1 METVSFLAKE
11 APGFAVKG
19 ENVVVLTEPT
29 EYHKELCARAS
40 NVRRRAIF
48 ASLYLGTGYKEQALV
63 DSVERSLEKFNG
75 NLKVRFLLDYSRGTR
90 DVKGQSSCSKL
101 LPLVEK
107 YKVSNLSHNKITRLS
122 IYGKSIQDDY
132 SISCFFDF
140 RSRVKYHYITPPSY
154 VAF

>member
-107 YKVSNLSHNKITRLS
+107 YKVSNLSHNKIMRL
-122 IYGKSIQDDY
+122 I
-132 SISCFFDF
+132 
-140 RSRVKYHYITPPSY
+140 
-154 VAF
+154 

>member
-107 YKVSNLSHNKITRLS
+107 YKVSNLSHNKIMRL
-122 IYGKSIQDDY
+122 IYEKSIEDDY
-132 SISCFFDF
+132 FISRFFDF
-140 RSRVKYHYITPPSY
+140 RSRVKYHYITPPSC

>member
-107 YKVSNLSHNKITRLS
+107 YKVSNVSHNKIMFMK
-122 IYGKSIQDDY
+122 KSIEDDY

-140 RSRVKYHYITPPSY
+140 RSRAKYHCITPPSC

>member
-19 ENVVVLTEPT
+19 ENVVVLTEPI

-122 IYGKSIQDDY
+122 NK
-132 SISCFFDF
+132 CLWKKH
-140 RSRVKYHYITPPSY
+140 RR
-154 VAF
+154 

>member
-19 ENVVVLTEPT
+19 ENVVVLTEPI

-107 YKVSNLSHNKITRLS
+107 YKVSNLSHKKI
-122 IYGKSIQDDY
+122 IQLKLKNIEDDY
-132 SISCFFDF
+132 SISYFFDF
-140 RSRVKYHYITPPSY
+140 RSRVKYHYITPPSC

>member
-107 YKVSNLSHNKITRLS
+107 YKVSNLSHNKIMRL
-122 IYGKSIQDDY
+122 IYEKNIEDDY
-132 SISCFFDF
+132 FISRFFDF
-140 RSRVKYHYITPPSY
+140 RSRVKYHYITRPSC